1 MKILNIHIAL
11 FFLVTLLIGCNN
23 NSEYSKS
30 NELLN
35 SGNQLFKLGKYKEAL
50 STYQEGVSHE
60 STVILLSNIGTA
72 YEELAELDSAEF
84 YFRKAVNKD
93 NNNAISLNNL
103 AECLEIKNQFEE
115 ALKYFNQAIKVDKNL
130 SLLYINRGELFL

>member
-93 NNNAISLNNL
+93 NNNAFLKALICCCPLGIDFLQRTLN
-103 AECLEIKNQFEE
+103 I
-115 ALKYFNQAIKVDKNL
+115 
-130 SLLYINRGELFL
+130 LFR